1 MSIDDIDSKLIDI
14 LKKDARTPAS
24 KIADMLGISRM
35 TVKNRMKRLEDLGII
50 RQYTVLLGV
59 KPLVP
64 TPIQVRKVERVKTGV
79 PGFDELCEGGL
90 PKSTTTLISGPPGA
104 GKTIFGL
111 QFLYN
116 GYKEYGEPG
125 ALIALQDSPSDLL
138 TFAATL
144 GMDLNTSKVAIVSP
158 FSPEI
163 TVHERADYETM
174 AMNFEKT
181 VEEAITRVGAERV
194 VIDSITIFLS
204 RFDDTYTRRREIYLI
219 NNFLRSRGCTTIMIA
234 EHYDQADYV
243 LESYVAQNVIVMK
256 YSKEGNHRKK
266 ELEILKMF
274 ATDHS
279 RGLHPYWITKNGLK
293 IEPLT

>member
-24 KIADMLGISRM
+24 KIADVLGISRM

-50 RQYTVLLGV
+50 RQYTVTLGV
-59 KPLVP
+59 KPLVSAP
-64 TPIQVRKVERVKTGV
+64 AQARKVERTKSGV

-90 PKSTTTLISGPPGA
+90 PKSTTTLLRGPPGA
-104 GKTIFGL
+104 GKTIFGF

-138 TFAATL
+138 TFASTL
-144 GMDLNTSKVAIVSP
+144 GMNLDASKIAIISP
-158 FSPEI
+158 FSPE
-163 TVHERADYETM
+163 TMVHERADYETM
-174 AMNFEKT
+174 ALNFEKT
-181 VEEAITRVGAERV
+181 VEEAIMQVGAERV
-194 VIDSITIFLS
+194 VIDPITIFLS
-204 RFDDTYTRRREIYLI
+204 RFEDIYTKRREIYLI
-219 NNFLRSRGCTTIMIA
+219 NNFLRSRGCTSIMIV
-234 EHYDQADYV
+234 EHYDQTDYV
-243 LESYVAQNVIVMK
+243 LESYVAQNVIVMR
-256 YSKEGNHRKK
+256 YSTESNRRKK

-279 RGLHPYWITKNGLK
+279 RGLHPYWITKNGVK